1 MKLVS
6 SLLLC
11 ALAFSVQTL
20 SAQAAGAALPS
31 PTTAASARVADISK
45 DIVDETMVR
54 LPTAADL
61 GEWGYAPALFLL
73 GDMNVYQRT
82 HDPKYLAYAKSWMD
96 SHIDAQGNVDVN
108 VQSLDWIM
116 PGNLAVV
123 LYQQTGD
130 VRYKLAADK
139 LAAHF
144 TNYPRISDGGF
155 WHMTDDDHAHQLW
168 LDGTYMALPFML
180 RQASISGSQD
190 KADAEAAS
198 QLIIYGNH
206 LRDAHGPLYFHAYDE
221 SGKQPWADPVTH
233 QSPEKW
239 GRSIGWY
246 CMALV
251 DALDALPKSPAS
263 PALRAQ
269 RKQLITIVQH
279 MAADLKSLQDPATGL
294 WFQIIDKPTLPGN
307 FLETSSSSMFTYFL
321 DISVK
326 RGYIDHSY
334 RSAAM
339 RGYHGVLTH
348 VVMGAD
354 GKFHIVDISEG
365 TNVGDAAYYLARH
378 RYPDDYHGLG
388 AFLLMNEEVQFNH
401 AAMQVKRPAR

>member
-1 MKLVS
+1 MKLVLS
-6 SLLLC
+6 ILFCALTLPLC
-11 ALAFSVQTL
+11 AQAPG
-20 SAQAAGAALPS
+20 SAVPV
-31 PTTAASARVADISK
+31 TAASSHVTDISRV
-45 DIVDETMVR
+45 IVDETMAR
-54 LPTAADL
+54 LPTPADL
-61 GEWGYAPALFLL
+61 GEWGYAPTLFLL
-73 GDMNVYQRT
+73 GDMNVYRRT

-96 SHIDAQGNVDVN
+96 SHIDAKGNVDVN

-144 TNYPRISDGGF
+144 ATYPRISDGGF

-168 LDGTYMALPFML
+168 LDGTYMALPFMM
-180 RQASISGSQD
+180 RQASISGNQD
-190 KADAEAAS
+190 KAAAEAVS

-221 SGKQPWADPVTH
+221 SGKQAWANPGTH

-239 GRSIGWY
+239 ARSIGWY

-251 DALDALPKSPAS
+251 DVLDALPKSPAS
-263 PALRAQ
+263 PKLREQ

-279 MAADLKSLQDPATGL
+279 MASDLRSLQDPTTGL
-294 WFQIIDKPTLPGN
+294 WFQIIDKPALPGN
-307 FLETSSSSMFTYFL
+307 FRETSSSSMFTYFL
-321 DISVK
+321 DIAVK
-326 RGYIDHSY
+326 RGYIDPSY
-334 RSAAM
+334 HAAVM
-339 RGYHGVLTH
+339 QGYHGVLSNI
-348 VVMGAD
+348 VMGAD
-354 GKFHIVDISEG
+354 GKFHILDISEG
-365 TNVGDAAYYLARH
+365 TDVGDQAYYLARQRH
-378 RYPDDYHGLG
+378 PDDYHGLG

-401 AAMQVKRPAR
+401 AAMQVKRPVH